1 MKRNIFKAAAF
12 FTVAGLVLGT
22 AATANA
28 ASKVKLSIAYQ
39 GPLTGSDATIGQDE
53 IAIVKFAVDQFNKTS
68 KKYSVNVVAV
78 DDQGEANQAASV
90 APAIAQ
96 NKSIV
101 GMVGPAFSGT
111 TIASL
116 PYYKGAKLPLISPSA
131 TRVSL
136 TDPTN
141 KADFGG
147 PVFHRIAAIDSKQG
161 PALLKLAIK
170 GVSNPKVF
178 VFDDQSAYAV
188 PFAQYVI
195 DAMPALKAAKAGI
208 DSVPADAKDYSATI
222 AKIKTVGANVVIY
235 TGYYPA
241 AAQFIKQMRAD
252 ASLSKVIFAGGDG
265 VLNNEFIALA
275 GPNSEGA
282 RLTGQATLADSN
294 PKVAVAFKA
303 ATGKDPGIYST
314 EAYDATQ
321 MFLKAISVGK
331 ITRDAILKY
340 IKATTFTG
348 VGGNKYAFTANGDI
362 KEGGFTG
369 FYVTNGKLVSKGTIA

>member
-1 MKRNIFKAAAF
+1 MNRKLVRSIAIATTALLSLGLTTNAQAAKKI
-12 FTVAGLVLGT
+12 T
-22 AATANA
+22 
-28 ASKVKLSIAYQ
+28 LSIAYQ

-53 IAIVKFAVDQFNKTS
+53 IAIMKFAVDQYNKTS
-68 KKYSVNVVAV
+68 KKYNIKVVAV
-78 DDQGEANQAASV
+78 DDQGEANQAASI

-96 NKSIV
+96 NKNIV
-101 GMVGPAFSGT
+101 ALVGPAFSGA

-116 PYYKGAKLPLISPSA
+116 PYYKGGKLPLISPSA

-141 KADFGG
+141 KADFAGQ
-147 PVFHRIAAIDSKQG
+147 VFHRLAAIDSKQG

-170 GVSNPKVF
+170 GVTNPKAF

-195 DAMPALKAAKAGI
+195 DAMPSLKVAKAGT
-208 DSVPADAKDYSATI
+208 DSVPADTKDFSATI

-252 ASLSKVIFAGGDG
+252 AALSKVVFAGGDG
-265 VLNNEFIALA
+265 VLNNEYIALA
-275 GPNSEGA
+275 GPNAEGT

-294 PKVAVAFKA
+294 PKVAAAFKA
-303 ATGKDPGIYST
+303 ATGRDPGIYST
-314 EAYDATQ
+314 ETYDATQ
-321 MFLKAISVGK
+321 IFLKAITANK
-331 ITRDAILKY
+331 ITRDAIMKY
-340 IKATTFTG
+340 IKSNTFTG